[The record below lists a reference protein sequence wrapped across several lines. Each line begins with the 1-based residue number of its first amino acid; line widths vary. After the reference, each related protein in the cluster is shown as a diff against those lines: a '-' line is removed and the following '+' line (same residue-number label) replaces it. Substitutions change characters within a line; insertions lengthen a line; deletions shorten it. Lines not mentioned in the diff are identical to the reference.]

1 MSQSVFQPVGQKRL
15 TNVAMVRL
23 KKKGKRFEIACYKN
37 KVVNWRERVEKDL
50 DEVLQTTT
58 VFANVSKG
66 VLAKREDLLDVFG
79 TDDEEKIC
87 IRLLAEGELQVSD
100 KERELEYG
108 TLFRDVAS
116 VISEKCV
123 NPENNRP
130 YTLTMIERGL
140 KDLGFAVDPK
150 KNAKQQAL
158 EALPQLQSKIPIRRA
173 RMRLKIAVNL
183 ANENDLHMLLRAEKA
198 DIEQTNF
205 SNTQMTIICLAEPGC
220 FRNMHSMVQ
229 SMSSGSGRVEVIA
242 LAATDEGNTGAQ
254 YTASTV
260 SENQKGAHSHPSSIG
275 GPTAAEA
282 SRPSAAANA
291 NGFQP
296 IQASAAPQST
306 PAADKAEKASLPVV
320 YERGPVASIP
330 EEHVGA
336 SRKARFS
343 ELDQLQPGWTIEVKG
358 RPGGGV
364 ADPTF
369 YSPSGQQ
376 VSSFAIARRTAL
388 QRVYGRTRMI
398 CAGDG
403 PKHGDGQC
411 R

>member
-15 TNVAMVRL
+15 TNVALVRL

-37 KVVNWRERVEKDL
+37 KVVNWRNGVEKDI

-66 VLAKREDLLDVFG
+66 ILAKREDLLDVFG
-79 TDDEEKIC
+79 TDDESNIC
-87 IRLLAEGELQVSD
+87 LRLLADGELQVSD
-100 KERELEYG
+100 KERDLEYG

-173 RMRLKIAVNL
+173 RMRLKILVNI
-183 ANENDLHMLLRAEKA
+183 ANENDLHMLLRSEKA
-198 DIEQTNF
+198 NIEQTSF
-205 SNTQMTIICLAEPGC
+205 TGGQMTTICLAEPGC

-229 SMSSGSGRVEVIA
+229 SMSGGSGRVEVIA
-242 LAATDEGNTGAQ
+242 LAATDEGDTGSQ
-254 YTASTV
+254 YTTQAAPDR
-260 SENQKGAHSHPSSIG
+260 QKGPNQPAMPANG
-275 GPTAAEA
+275 ATCGDT
-282 SRPSAAANA
+282 RPSALAAA
-291 NGFQP
+291 CGFQP
-296 IQASAAPQST
+296 IQASATPQPSS
-306 PAADKAEKASLPVV
+306 AADKAGKAVLSVV
-320 YERGPVASIP
+320 YPRGDIASIP
-330 EEHVGA
+330 EDQIGT

-343 ELDQLQPGWTIEVKG
+343 ELDQLQPGWTVELKG
-358 RPGGGV
+358 RSDGGL

-376 VSSFAIARRTAL
+376 VSTFALARRTAGYRSWD
-388 QRVYGRTRMI
+388 QS
-398 CAGDG
+398 
-403 PKHGDGQC
+403 
-411 R
+411 